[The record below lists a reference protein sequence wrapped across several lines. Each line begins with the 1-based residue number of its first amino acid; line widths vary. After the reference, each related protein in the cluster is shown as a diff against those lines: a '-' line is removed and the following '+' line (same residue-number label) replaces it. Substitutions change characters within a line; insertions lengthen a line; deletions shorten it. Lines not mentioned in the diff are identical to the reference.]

1 MGYTNLPATTQ
12 ATYFAETAVDA
23 FGKLK
28 VSTPSTLFD
37 SKQLHDNQPLFFD
50 DQETSGGGT
59 SSTFSANKA
68 SSTLAVTAATAGK
81 RVRQSKMRFN
91 YQPGKSLSILLTG
104 TLCNQ
109 TTDLTDI
116 VTQIGYFDDN
126 NGVCFSLEEGTLNLI
141 LRSNVTGSPVDTKVA
156 QSAWSEDTLLGDNSG
171 RNPSGITLDYT
182 KTQIFW
188 VDFEW
193 LGVGSV
199 RAGVVIDGQFIV
211 CHKFHN
217 ANINDT
223 VYMST
228 PNLPIRYSIEST
240 GTSNVETSMQHI
252 CCSVTS
258 EGGIESLGVIREFDN
273 GVTAVTAATGGTTYA
288 LLGIRLNSSYLG
300 SSIDILKAEILM
312 TTAGA
317 FHWELLLN
325 PTVAAG
331 SPSWSQLTNS
341 ALDTFTGDGNITLT
355 GGTSIAGGYGASTG
369 SGGNAAG
376 DAGATIDNSLRIGS
390 LIDGTADTLVLA
402 VTAIANSETF
412 LGSLTVRELL

>member
-1 MGYTNLPATTQ
+1 MGYTNLPPTTQ
-12 ATYFAETAVDA
+12 ATYFADTAVDA
-23 FGKLK
+23 FGRLK
-28 VSTPSTLFD
+28 VSNPHTLFD
-37 SKQLHDNQPLFFD
+37 SKQLHTNQPLFWS
-50 DQETSGGGT
+50 DQEVSGGGT
-59 SSTFSANKA
+59 SSSFSANKA

-81 RVRQSKMRFN
+81 RVRQTKMRFN
-91 YQPGKSLSILLTG
+91 YQPGKSHLIMMTG

-156 QSAWSEDTLLGDNSG
+156 QSAWSDDTLLGDGSG
-171 RNPSGITLDYT
+171 RNPSGRTLDYT

-188 VDFEW
+188 IDLEW

-199 RAGVVIDGQFIV
+199 RAGVVIDGQFII

-217 ANINDT
+217 ANVQSN

-240 GTSNVETSMQHI
+240 GTSNLATSMQHI
-252 CCSVTS
+252 CSQVTS
-258 EGGIESLGVIREFDN
+258 EGGVEDLGTIREISN
-273 GVTAVTAATGGTTYA
+273 GTTAVSAGTGGTTYA
-288 LLGIRLNSSYLG
+288 LLGVRLNSSNLDTYVE
-300 SSIDILKAEILM
+300 IIKAEILM
-312 TTAGA
+312 TSAGA

-325 PTVAAG
+325 PTIAAG

-341 ALDTFTGDGNITLT
+341 ALDRFIGDGNITLT

-369 SGGNAAG
+369 SGGNASG
-376 DAGATIDNSLRIGS
+376 DAGATIDNSIKLGS
-390 LIDGTADTLVLA
+390 LIDGTQDIIVLA
-402 VTAIANSETF
+402 VTALADTETF
-412 LGSLTVRELL
+412 LGSLTTRELP